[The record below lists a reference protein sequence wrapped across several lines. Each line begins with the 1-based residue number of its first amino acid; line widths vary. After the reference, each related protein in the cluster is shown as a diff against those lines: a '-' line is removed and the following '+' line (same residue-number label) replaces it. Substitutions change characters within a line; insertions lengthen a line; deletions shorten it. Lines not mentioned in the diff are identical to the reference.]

1 MPEELLSTPDKTTME
16 TEMVLNAPK
25 KETITHTGTHPPGKI
40 LPSSP
45 TTLNGV
51 TSTRQNPKTSR
62 PRDIAKIA
70 ILQESKSKPITL
82 PLALKPLDTN
92 GLNKPHGESTHQI
105 ASKLHGPEKTTWDT
119 ELKPLDTTT
128 TTTGLSHLPTMK
140 LALTMEIATVF
151 SELDITFLPLNKDIP
166 ICPTQLV
173 DSLTGPTMEIWPQL
187 PKTCGFLDLLTLP
200 SFWPLIPLNTEEPSK
215 TDLTSSTLQ
224 RDPMELLELQDCST

>member
-1 MPEELLSTPDKTTME
+1 ME
-16 TEMVLNAPK
+16 TEMVSNALK
-25 KETITHTGTHPPGKI
+25 KEIITHIGTQLHGRI
-40 LPSSP
+40 LSSLP
-45 TTLNGV
+45 KTPIGA
-51 TSTRQNPKTSR
+51 TSIKLNPKTSN
-62 PRDIAKIA
+62 PRDTAKTR
-70 ILQESKSKPITL
+70 ILLEFKSNPTTL
-82 PLALKPLDTN
+82 PSVDKPPDMN
-92 GLNKPHGESTHQI
+92 GLNKILGEFLLQI

-215 TDLTSSTLQ
+215 TDPTPSELPRDQAVFQLWPESLT
-224 RDPMELLELQDCST
+224 